1 MKKILVLIISLFS
14 FISINYAVSSDQVD
28 YEIEDYIVDASID
41 ISGNLKVREIIKS
54 TGSYNGYIRDLVYKN
69 DRLGDFTGDTSS
81 FEGSSIYNP
90 TGIDNIKV
98 GSINYNGELSF
109 DAFNSEVTEFSECT
123 NSRGCYTISDI
134 INGKSIKMYNE
145 TVNSSTYFYI
155 EYTLGNTVVLHND
168 VAELYLNF
176 IGNDFDDDI
185 GRYQLR
191 VTLPQAT
198 TNETRVWAHGP
209 LSGEVSRI
217 TDEVDGV
224 TKYYGGYLKIED
236 LMKNTPVDMRMVFD
250 KSLIMVDHPFLKKSN
265 VDALDKILE
274 VEQVRADDANKQ
286 RKTAKILVYG
296 TYALSGTYL
305 LILLL
310 IIVYLYIKY
319 DKERKRSFDMEYN
332 REFIDDYDVTAI
344 EYLYDKKITEKAF
357 STSILNLIYKKKISF
372 EKLDNKDYK
381 FTRTTV
387 DESELNEGEK
397 KVMDILF
404 NKAGSNNM
412 VTLKDIKKYAKE
424 VNGTTSPFLKGF
436 DTWKSIVT
444 NESEKLNFYENN
456 NSVKLKFSL
465 YALVSLLILYLDM
478 KLGMFNLLAFIVII
492 STIAY
497 IIYLVSFNKRTERGN
512 LDYHKWKAFE
522 RFLKDFGRFDEKEL
536 PEIKLWERY
545 LVYANIFG
553 LADKVGK
560 TMKIKFNEMYPNDY
574 TNRDFVFD
582 YYLWSSLNR
591 DINRTVHSSISTAHS
606 EVASKIAES
615 SSSSGSGFGGGF
627 SSGGGFGGGGGGGRG
642 F

>member
-14 FISINYAVSSDQVD
+14 FISVNYAVSNVNYKID
-28 YEIEDYIVDASID
+28 DYIVDASID

-134 INGKSIKMYNE
+134 TNGKSIKMYNE
-145 TVNSSTYFYI
+145 TINSSTYFYI

-168 VAELYLNF
+168 VAELYLSF
-176 IGNDFDDDI
+176 IGNGFDDDI

-198 TNETRVWAHGP
+198 TDETRVWAHGP

-217 TDEVDGV
+217 TDEVDGA

-236 LMKNTPVDMRMVFD
+236 LKRNTPVDMRMVFD
-250 KSLIMVDHPFLKKSN
+250 KSLIMVDHPFLKKSK

-344 EYLYDKKITEKAF
+344 EYLYDKKITEKGF

-372 EKLDNKDYK
+372 EKLDKKDYK

-456 NSVKLKFSL
+456 RSVKLKFSL
-465 YALVSLLILYLDM
+465 YALVSILILYLDI
-478 KLGMFNLLAFIVII
+478 KLSMFNLLAFIVVI
-492 STIAY
+492 STIVY
-497 IIYLVSFNKRTERGN
+497 IIYLVSFNKRTIRGN
-512 LDYHKWKAFE
+512 LDYNKWKAFE

-553 LADKVGK
+553 LADKVSK

-582 YYLWSSLNR
+582 YYLWSSLNS

>member
-14 FISINYAVSSDQVD
+14 FISVNYAVSSDEVD

-41 ISGNLKVREIIKS
+41 ISGNLKVKEIIRVK
-54 TGSYNGYIRDLVYKN
+54 GSFNGYIRDLVYKN

-134 INGKSIKMYNE
+134 TNGKSIKMYNE
-145 TVNSSTYFYI
+145 TINSSTYFYI
-155 EYTLGNTVVLHND
+155 EYTLGNAVVLHND
-168 VAELYLNF
+168 VAELYLSF

-185 GRYQLR
+185 ERYQLR

-198 TNETRVWAHGP
+198 TSETRVWAHGP

-217 TDEVDGV
+217 ADVVDGV

-236 LMKNTPVDMRMVFD
+236 LSRNTPVDMRMVFD

-274 VEQVRADDANKQ
+274 VEQVRADYANKQ
-286 RKTAKILVYG
+286 RQRNRILVYG

-310 IIVYLYIKY
+310 IVIYLYIKY
-319 DKERKRSFDMEYN
+319 DKERKSSFDMEYN

-372 EKLDNKDYK
+372 EKLDKKDYK
-381 FTRTTV
+381 
-387 DESELNEGEK
+387 LQ
-397 KVMDILF
+397 
-404 NKAGSNNM
+404 
-412 VTLKDIKKYAKE
+412 
-424 VNGTTSPFLKGF
+424 
-436 DTWKSIVT
+436 
-444 NESEKLNFYENN
+444 
-456 NSVKLKFSL
+456 
-465 YALVSLLILYLDM
+465 
-478 KLGMFNLLAFIVII
+478 
-492 STIAY
+492 
-497 IIYLVSFNKRTERGN
+497 
-512 LDYHKWKAFE
+512 
-522 RFLKDFGRFDEKEL
+522 
-536 PEIKLWERY
+536 
-545 LVYANIFG
+545 
-553 LADKVGK
+553 
-560 TMKIKFNEMYPNDY
+560 
-574 TNRDFVFD
+574 
-582 YYLWSSLNR
+582 
-591 DINRTVHSSISTAHS
+591 
-606 EVASKIAES
+606 
-615 SSSSGSGFGGGF
+615 
-627 SSGGGFGGGGGGGRG
+627 
-642 F
+642 

>member
-14 FISINYAVSSDQVD
+14 FISVNYAVSNVNYKID
-28 YEIEDYIVDASID
+28 DYIVDASID

-81 FEGSSIYNP
+81 FEGSNIYNP

-123 NSRGCYTISDI
+123 NNRGCYTISNI
-134 INGKSIKMYNE
+134 TNGKSIKMYNE

-236 LMKNTPVDMRMVFD
+236 LIKNTPVDMRMVFD

-265 VDALDKILE
+265 VDALDKILK

-332 REFIDDYDVTAI
+332 REFIDDYDVTSI
-344 EYLYDKKITEKAF
+344 EYLYDKKITEKGF

-512 LDYHKWKAFE
+512 LDYYKWNAFE

-574 TNRDFVFD
+574 SNRDFVFD
-582 YYLWSSLNR
+582 YYLWSTLNR

>member
-14 FISINYAVSSDQVD
+14 FISVNYAVSNVNYKID
-28 YEIEDYIVDASID
+28 DYIVDASID

-54 TGSYNGYIRDLVYKN
+54 TGSYNGYIRDLIYKN
-69 DRLGDFTGDTSS
+69 DRLGEFTGDTSS

-123 NSRGCYTISDI
+123 NNRGCYTISDI
-134 INGKSIKMYNE
+134 TNGKSIKMYNE

-168 VAELYLNF
+168 VAELYLSF
-176 IGNDFDDDI
+176 IGNGFDDDI

-198 TNETRVWAHGP
+198 TDETRVWAHGP

-217 TDEVDGV
+217 TDEVEGA

-236 LMKNTPVDMRMVFD
+236 LKRNTPVDMRMVFD
-250 KSLIMVDHPFLKKSN
+250 KSLIMVGHPFLKKSK

-344 EYLYDKKITEKAF
+344 EYLYDKKITEKGF

-372 EKLDNKDYK
+372 EKLDKKDYK

-456 NSVKLKFSL
+456 RSVKLKFSL
-465 YALVSLLILYLDM
+465 YALVSILILYLDI

-492 STIAY
+492 STIVY
-497 IIYLVSFNKRTERGN
+497 IIYLVSFNKRTIRGN
-512 LDYHKWKAFE
+512 LDYNKWKAFE

-582 YYLWSSLNR
+582 YYLWSSLNSN
-591 DINRTVHSSISTAHS
+591 INRTVHSSISTAHS

>member
-14 FISINYAVSSDQVD
+14 FISVNYAVSNVNYKID
-28 YEIEDYIVDASID
+28 DYIVDASID

-123 NSRGCYTISDI
+123 NNRGCYTISDI
-134 INGKSIKMYNE
+134 TNGKSIKMYNE

-217 TDEVDGV
+217 TDEVDGA

-236 LMKNTPVDMRMVFD
+236 LSKNTPVDMRMVFD
-250 KSLIMVDHPFLKKSN
+250 KSLIMVDHPFLKKSK

-319 DKERKRSFDMEYN
+319 DKERKYSFDMEYN

-344 EYLYDKKITEKAF
+344 EYLYDKKITEKGF

-372 EKLDNKDYK
+372 EKLDKKDYK

-412 VTLKDIKKYAKE
+412 VTLKDIK
-424 VNGTTSPFLKGF
+424 NMLK
-436 DTWKSIVT
+436 
-444 NESEKLNFYENN
+444 KLM
-456 NSVKLKFSL
+456 VQL
-465 YALVSLLILYLDM
+465 
-478 KLGMFNLLAFIVII
+478 
-492 STIAY
+492 
-497 IIYLVSFNKRTERGN
+497 
-512 LDYHKWKAFE
+512 
-522 RFLKDFGRFDEKEL
+522 
-536 PEIKLWERY
+536 
-545 LVYANIFG
+545 
-553 LADKVGK
+553 
-560 TMKIKFNEMYPNDY
+560 
-574 TNRDFVFD
+574 
-582 YYLWSSLNR
+582 
-591 DINRTVHSSISTAHS
+591 VHS
-606 EVASKIAES
+606 
-615 SSSSGSGFGGGF
+615 
-627 SSGGGFGGGGGGGRG
+627 
-642 F
+642 

>member
-14 FISINYAVSSDQVD
+14 FISINYAVSNVNYKID
-28 YEIEDYIVDASID
+28 DYIVDASID

-54 TGSYNGYIRDLVYKN
+54 TGSYNGYIRDLIYKN

-134 INGKSIKMYNE
+134 TNGKSIKMYNE
-145 TVNSSTYFYI
+145 TINSSTYFYI

-168 VAELYLNF
+168 VAELYLSF
-176 IGNDFDDDI
+176 IGNGFDDDI

-217 TDEVDGV
+217 VDEVEGV

-236 LMKNTPVDMRMVFD
+236 LKKNTPVDMRMVFD
-250 KSLIMVDHPFLKKSN
+250 KSLIMVDHPFLKKSK
-265 VDALDKILE
+265 VEALDKILE

-344 EYLYDKKITEKAF
+344 EYLYDKKITEKGF

-372 EKLDNKDYK
+372 EKLDKKDYK

-456 NSVKLKFSL
+456 RSVKLKFSL
-465 YALVSLLILYLDM
+465 YALVSILILYLDI

-492 STIAY
+492 STIVY
-497 IIYLVSFNKRTERGN
+497 IIYLVSFNKRTIRGN
-512 LDYHKWKAFE
+512 LDYNKWKAFE

-582 YYLWSSLNR
+582 YYLWSSLNSN
-591 DINRTVHSSISTAHS
+591 INRTVHSSISTAHS